1 MSEAV
6 ARSGAR
12 CANCDTP
19 LAGDYCAQCGQ
30 SVVATNRTV
39 ISLATDFA
47 DDAFDWDGRLLRTMR
62 TLYLRP
68 GKVARDYV
76 DGRRARYT
84 PPIRLYLLASL
95 LFFVVVA
102 LLNFRFIG
110 VEYEIPDDGPITA
123 DSVYIDVRLFAQG
136 DIPPPR
142 PLTAEERASFEAS
155 IADTSDL
162 GRYFFNIMLDVVE
175 DPAGVEEA
183 AARGAAN
190 ALLVV
195 VAAFVLLTALLH
207 PRRRFIEHVV
217 HGLYFHA
224 AHLPA
229 SALLLAA
236 MHFTTLLGVSGL
248 PVALGV
254 TGIVVLGLFMI
265 LIDRRFYGTTWL
277 GLLWRAP
284 LLLIGYVAAQSI
296 IAVGLTLLTVI

>member
-1 MSEAV
+1 MTEA
-6 ARSGAR
+6 AASSGAR

-39 ISLATDFA
+39 ISLAADFA

-102 LLNFRFIG
+102 LLDIRFIG
-110 VEYEIPDDGPITA
+110 VEYDIPDDGPVTA
-123 DSVYIDVRLFAQG
+123 DSVYIDVQLFAQG

-142 PLTAEERASFEAS
+142 PLTAEERASFDAS
-155 IADTSDL
+155 IADTSDPA
-162 GRYFFNIMLDVVE
+162 RYLFGFMLDAVE
-175 DPAGVEEA
+175 DPAGVEAA

-195 VAAFVLLTALLH
+195 VAAFVLITALLH
-207 PRRRFIEHVV
+207 PRRRFIEHIV

-229 SALLLAA
+229 SALLLTAI
-236 MHFTTLLGVSGL
+236 HFAERSGVSGL
-248 PVALGV
+248 PVALAIS
-254 TGIVVLGLFMI
+254 GIVVLGAFMVA
-265 LIDRRFYGTTWL
+265 IDKRFYGTSWL

-284 LLLIGYVAAQSI
+284 LLLILYVAAQSF
-296 IAVGLTLLTVI
+296 IAVGLTLLAVI